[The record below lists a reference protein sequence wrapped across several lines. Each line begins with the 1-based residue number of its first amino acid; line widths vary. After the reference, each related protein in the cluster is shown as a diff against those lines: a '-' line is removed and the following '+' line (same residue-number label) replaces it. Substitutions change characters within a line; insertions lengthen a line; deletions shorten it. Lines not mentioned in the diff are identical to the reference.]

1 MFKSHIERLKKS
13 KFFLICTI
21 ILLVFPSLEIIQIFL
36 QINKGGSVPE
46 PLYAFFL
53 AGYSNFG
60 MLQSIFFWFLPIY
73 LMLLVADDSIVEFKT
88 GYYNIILSKCSKRT
102 YCLEKVVTSFFI
114 SFMVMFF
121 ALLLNLLLV
130 NLIFR
135 NGTYNIYEGLD
146 LTENYFF
153 EVCLNHPLIT
163 DVLYLVLVS
172 LITGICGSLGAACSL
187 FFKDKKYAYVVTFA
201 MWFILVM
208 QKKSLMLLLQ
218 PFNEYPLSDLLEI
231 LISYLVIF
239 LGSIAILL
247 KYEIKNEVF

>member
-1 MFKSHIERLKKS
+1 MFRSHFERLKKNR
-13 KFFLICTI
+13 FFLICTI
-21 ILLVFPSLEIIQIFL
+21 ILLFFPSVEIIQIFL
-36 QINKGGSVPE
+36 HINKGGSVPE

-60 MLQSIFFWFLPIY
+60 MLQSILFWFLPIY

-88 GYYNIILSKCSKRT
+88 GYYNIIMNKCTKRS
-102 YCLEKVVTSFFI
+102 YCLEKVVTSFVV
-114 SFMVMFF
+114 SFLIIFF

-130 NLIFR
+130 SLFFSS
-135 NGTYNIYEGLD
+135 GTYNIYEGLD
-146 LTENYFF
+146 LTGNSFF
-153 EVCLNHPLIT
+153 EACLKHPFIT
-163 DVLYLVLVS
+163 DILYLILVS
-172 LITGICGSLGAACSL
+172 LIAGICGSLGAACSL

-239 LGSIAILL
+239 FGSIAILL
-247 KYEIKNEVF
+247 KCEIKNEVF

>member
-1 MFKSHIERLKKS
+1 MIG
-13 KFFLICTI
+13 TI
-21 ILLVFPSLEIIQIFL
+21 ILLIFPSLEIIQIFL
-36 QINKGGSVPE
+36 HINKGGSIPE

-60 MLQSIFFWFLPIY
+60 MLQSILFWFLPIY
-73 LMLLVADDSIVEFKT
+73 LMLLVADDSIIEFKT
-88 GYYNIILSKCSKRT
+88 GYYNIIMNKCTKKA
-102 YCLEKVVTSFFI
+102 YCLEKVVSSFVV
-114 SFMVMFF
+114 SFLIIFF

-130 NLIFR
+130 SLFFNS
-135 NGTYNIYEGLD
+135 GTYNIYEGLD
-146 LTENYFF
+146 LTGNSFF
-153 EVCLNHPLIT
+153 ETCLNHPLIT
-163 DVLYLVLVS
+163 DVLYLILVS
-172 LITGICGSLGAACSL
+172 LIAGICGSLGAACSL

-239 LGSIAILL
+239 LASIAILV
-247 KYEIKNEVF
+247 KCEIKNEVF